1 MVVGSRKQPLN
12 WKVGDEIAVAPS
24 SFDYLEGEKLTISTL
39 NTTSTSLNFTTKS
52 SFAFAHV
59 SNSEQTKGGNITMGT
74 HIGVLTRN
82 IRLQGD
88 ENSDPTEYGI
98 HITLIGSDDTG
109 LEVKIS
115 NV

>member
-1 MVVGSRKQPLN
+1 M
-12 WKVGDEIAVAPS
+12 
-24 SFDYLEGEKLTISTL
+24 
-39 NTTSTSLNFTTKS
+39 
-52 SFAFAHV
+52 
-59 SNSEQTKGGNITMGT
+59 SNIEQTKGGNVTMGT

-98 HITLIGSDDTG
+98 HITLIGSDEAG

-115 NV
+115 NVELRNCGQPKK

>member
-1 MVVGSRKQPLN
+1 
-12 WKVGDEIAVAPS
+12 
-24 SFDYLEGEKLTISTL
+24 
-39 NTTSTSLNFTTKS
+39 
-52 SFAFAHV
+52 
-59 SNSEQTKGGNITMGT
+59 MGT
-74 HIGVLTRN
+74 HIGVLSRN

>member
-1 MVVGSRKQPLN
+1 M
-12 WKVGDEIAVAPS
+12 
-24 SFDYLEGEKLTISTL
+24 
-39 NTTSTSLNFTTKS
+39 
-52 SFAFAHV
+52 
-59 SNSEQTKGGNITMGT
+59 SNIEQTNGGNVTMGT

-98 HITLIGSDDTG
+98 HITLIGSDDAG

-115 NV
+115 NVEFRNCGQPKK